1 MKFAYHAVSI
11 PGNGHIRTERPCQ
24 DACGVWCDHRP
35 CLIVCDGRGS
45 ASHSHYGAR
54 AAVEAFH
61 TQCAV
66 MEDLLAA
73 ILDKEKW
80 NDNRWQRFCDLM
92 IRTVCQKKI
101 ELAEKY
107 SLPEKE
113 FDFTIAFVVC
123 GKERCGFFQ
132 VGDGAITVRENGECY
147 CVFMPDKGEFDNQ
160 TTFLRYGDEV
170 KKAYHARMISSC
182 DIDGIAITS
191 DGPEYLMYQLPDMIP
206 GPIFNKLFDD
216 LKTGTLRR
224 QDILDYLTG
233 SRWSRDPRG
242 NDDRSLAI
250 LSVGENNEN
259 DFFQRVDS
267 ADGNWLCSSFAGR

>member
-11 PGNGHIRTERPCQ
+11 PGNGHIRTEHPCQ

-35 CLIVCDGRGS
+35 VLIVCDGRGS

-54 AAVEAFH
+54 SAVEAFR

-66 MEDLLAA
+66 LEDLLAA
-73 ILDKEKW
+73 VLDQEKW
-80 NDNRWQRFCDLM
+80 NDSRWQRFCDLM

-107 SLPEKE
+107 ALPEKE
-113 FDFTIAFVVC
+113 FDFTIAFAVY

-132 VGDGAITVRENGECY
+132 VGDGAIVVRRAGECFT
-147 CVFMPDKGEFDNQ
+147 VFEPDKGEFDNQ
-160 TTFLRYGDEV
+160 TTFLQYGDEV
-170 KKAYHARMISSC
+170 KKEYHACMISNCS
-182 DIDGIAITS
+182 IDGIAITS
-191 DGPEYLMYQLPDMIP
+191 DGPEYLMFQLPDMIP

-216 LKTGTLRR
+216 LKVDSLLR

-250 LSVGENNEN
+250 LTVGE
-259 DFFQRVDS
+259 D
-267 ADGNWLCSSFAGR
+267 

>member
-54 AAVEAFH
+54 AAVEAFRS
-61 TQCAV
+61 QCAV

-73 ILDKEKW
+73 ILDGEKW
-80 NDNRWQRFCDLM
+80 NDNRWNRFCDLM

-107 SLPEKE
+107 QLPERE
-113 FDFTIAFVVC
+113 FDFTIAFAVR

-147 CVFMPDKGEFDNQ
+147 SVFLPDKGEFDNQ
-160 TTFLRYGDEV
+160 TTFLRYGDES
-170 KKAYHARMISSC
+170 KKEYHSRMIASS

-191 DGPEYLMYQLPDMIP
+191 DGPEYLMFQLPDMIP
-206 GPIFNKLFDD
+206 GPIFNKMLDD
-216 LKTGTLRR
+216 LKSDVLRR

-250 LSVGENNEN
+250 LSVGESDET
-259 DFFQRVDS
+259 DHI
-267 ADGNWLCSSFAGR
+267 

>member
-24 DACGVWCDHRP
+24 DSSGVWCDHRP
-35 CLIVCDGRGS
+35 CLVVCDGRGS

-54 AAVEAFH
+54 AAVEAFRS
-61 TQCAV
+61 QCAV

-73 ILDKEKW
+73 ILDGENW
-80 NDNRWQRFCDLM
+80 NDNRWNRFCDLM

-101 ELAEKY
+101 ELAEKFD
-107 SLPEKE
+107 LTEKE
-113 FDFTIAFVVC
+113 FDFTIAFAVW

-147 CVFMPDKGEFDNQ
+147 SIFEPDKGEFDNQ
-160 TTFLRYGDEV
+160 TTFLRYGDEL
-170 KKAYHARMISSC
+170 KKEYHSRLIASC

-191 DGPEYLMYQLPDMIP
+191 DGPEYLMFQLPSMIP
-206 GPIFNKLFDD
+206 GPIFNKMFDD
-216 LKTGTLRR
+216 LKTGNLRR

-233 SRWSRDPRG
+233 NRWSRDPRG
-242 NDDRSLAI
+242 NDDRCIAI
-250 LSVGENNEN
+250 LTIGENDETDNI
-259 DFFQRVDS
+259 
-267 ADGNWLCSSFAGR
+267 

>member
-24 DACGVWCDHRP
+24 DACGIWCDHRP

-54 AAVEAFH
+54 AAVEEFRS
-61 TQCAV
+61 QCAV

-73 ILDKEKW
+73 ILDGEKW
-80 NDNRWQRFCDLM
+80 NDNRWNRFCDLM

-101 ELAEKY
+101 ELAEKFK
-107 SLPEKE
+107 LPERE
-113 FDFTIAFVVC
+113 FDFTIAFAVW

-147 CVFMPDKGEFDNQ
+147 CVFEPDKGEFDNQ
-160 TTFLRYGDEV
+160 TTFLRYGDES
-170 KKAYHARMISSC
+170 KKEYHSRMIASS

-191 DGPEYLMYQLPDMIP
+191 DGPEYLMYQLPNMIP
-206 GPIFNKLFDD
+206 GPIFNKMFDD
-216 LKTGTLRR
+216 LKSDVLRR
-224 QDILDYLTG
+224 QDVLDYLTG

-250 LSVGENNEN
+250 LTIGENDETDNI
-259 DFFQRVDS
+259 
-267 ADGNWLCSSFAGR
+267 